1 MVNRIKN
8 HRYSYMPQMIAPIIF
23 SLVDIL
29 LKMWL
34 QSLRLHLYKTEVF
47 WVIIF
52 VERRDNSIFL
62 VWLDEMCF

>member
-1 MVNRIKN
+1 MKKITDATNITKF
-8 HRYSYMPQMIAPIIF
+8 IIF

-47 WVIIF
+47 WVIF
-52 VERRDNSIFL
+52 VEGKDNSIL

>member
-1 MVNRIKN
+1 MKKITDATNITKF
-8 HRYSYMPQMIAPIIF
+8 IIF

-47 WVIIF
+47 WVIF
-52 VERRDNSIFL
+52 VEGKDNSIFL

>member
-1 MVNRIKN
+1 MLKLISATNITKF
-8 HRYSYMPQMIAPIIF
+8 IIF
-23 SLVDIL
+23 SLVDVL

-47 WVIIF
+47 WVIF
-52 VERRDNSIFL
+52 VERKDNPIFL